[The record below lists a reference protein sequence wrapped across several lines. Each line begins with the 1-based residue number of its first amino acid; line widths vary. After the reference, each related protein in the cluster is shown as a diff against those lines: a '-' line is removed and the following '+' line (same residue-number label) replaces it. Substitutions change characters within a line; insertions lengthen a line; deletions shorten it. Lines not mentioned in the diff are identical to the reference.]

1 MFDAL
6 VQNIHHIPEA
16 VKPAVE
22 WIPQAIHDIPAPHYA
37 PAPSDAPAPQG
48 K

>member
-6 VQNIHHIPEA
+6 VQNIHHIPE
-16 VKPAVE
+16 VIKPAAE
-22 WIPQAIHDIPAPHYA
+22 LIPDAIHSA
-37 PAPSDAPAPQG
+37 PAPQDAPAPQG